1 MNTAVGNEVQIFRY
15 SMTNRTFLAHYY
27 HLTVEIPF
35 LTQVDLPILA
45 TLSLSYN
52 ILS

>member
-1 MNTAVGNEVQIFRY
+1 MNPAVGKERQIFRY
-15 SMTNRTFLAHYY
+15 RMTNRTFLALFYY
-27 HLTVEIPF
+27 LTIEIPF

-52 ILS
+52 IFS